1 MMPQRHNATFGYDAP
16 RGTAAQWVAAAFCM
30 LAMIVHF
37 PAAAQGGAKAADKK
51 PYVVLHADE
60 AVFDDKTGTVTA
72 KGKVEIAHDNQ
83 VLRADTV
90 IYNEKKNTVTAIG
103 NVVTLL
109 PTGEVMFSDRSE
121 FSDGMKEGVAER
133 FRMLL
138 TDNSR
143 LTAARATRTGGQIT
157 TLNKALFSPCDLC
170 KDNPERAPLW
180 RLRTSRTTHDSEAK
194 EVEHRDA
201 FLEFYG
207 FPVFYTPWL
216 SHPDPTVKR
225 RSGFLAPSYS
235 TDSEFGLVLDAPYFW
250 AIDDQR
256 DLTLAPRL
264 MTDDA
269 ALLEATY
276 RQRFANATLD
286 VNGSFT
292 QPERRDNNGNKI
304 GGSETR
310 GHLFAK
316 GAVEHNNIWRTSFEL
331 NHASDDTYLRRYQL
345 PSPDN
350 QTLASKF
357 STEGFY
363 GRNYASVS
371 GYSFQGLRETDD
383 PAASPLVLPYAEYRY
398 VSQPA
403 ANGAFITADAS
414 ALVITR
420 DLGADSRRLAL
431 NTGWHLPHTAWTGE
445 IYELSA
451 TLRTDIYSVNDVTT
465 DSGAIE
471 NGMTGRVFPQIKA
484 QWRYPF
490 TRHEGNAT
498 QIVEPIAAIVLAP
511 NGGNPDKIANE
522 DSSDPE
528 LDSTNPFAANRFA
541 GADRV
546 EGGQRVIYGLN
557 WNFYGDEGG
566 VIETFLGQSQR
577 LRAESDFSAS
587 SGLQDK
593 ASDLVGRLRFAPSNW
608 VDLQYRFRFDPDKT
622 VARRNEASV
631 SLGPGN
637 FKVWANYLFLD
648 ESAPTAEF
656 PDREELSMGFN
667 ARLTSRWSAY
677 GSINENLA
685 DNGGTTSENLG
696 FTYADECFTFRI
708 VGTRNF
714 TQDRDLRPTDTILF
728 QLIFKHLGEFTGS
741 G

>member
-1 MMPQRHNATFGYDAP
+1 VKPSSRHATDNHGIAY
-16 RGTAAQWVAAAFCM
+16 RLAAVALCVV
-30 LAMIVHF
+30 AMTVHF
-37 PAAAQGGAKAADKK
+37 PATAQDGAKIPDKK

-60 AVFDDKTGTVTA
+60 AVFDDKTGIVTA
-72 KGKVEIAHDNQ
+72 KGHVEIAHDNH
-83 VLRADTV
+83 VLRADSV
-90 IYNEKKNTVTAIG
+90 VYNEKKNTVTAIG

-121 FSDGMKEGVAER
+121 FSDGMREGVAER

-138 TDNSR
+138 IDNSR

-157 TLNKALFSPCDLC
+157 TLNKALFSPCNLC
-170 KDNPERAPLW
+170 KENPRRAPLW

-194 EVEHRDA
+194 EIEHRDA

-207 FPVFYTPWL
+207 IPVFYTPWL

-225 RSGFLAPSYS
+225 RSGFLAPTYS
-235 TDSEFGLVLDAPYFW
+235 SNSEFGLVLETPYFW
-250 AIDDQR
+250 AIDDKS

-276 RQRFANATLD
+276 RQRFANAALD

-292 QPERRDNNGNKI
+292 QPERRDTNGNKI
-304 GGSETR
+304 GGSKTS
-310 GHLFAK
+310 GHIFVK
-316 GAVEHNNIWRTSFEL
+316 GEMVHDHIWRSKFEL
-331 NHASDDTYLRRYQL
+331 NHASDDTYLRRYRF

-350 QTLASKF
+350 QTLVSKF
-357 STEGFY
+357 STEGFF
-363 GRNYASVS
+363 GQNYASAS

-383 PAASPLVLPYAEYRY
+383 PAASPLVLPFAEYRF

-431 NTGWHLPHTAWTGE
+431 NTGYHLPYTAWTGE

-451 TLRTDIYSVNDVTT
+451 TLRTDLYSVNDVTT
-465 DSGAIE
+465 GSGAVE
-471 NGMTGRVFPQIKA
+471 SGMTGRVFPQIKA

-490 TRHEGNAT
+490 ARHENNAT
-498 QIVEPIAAIVLAP
+498 QIFEPMAAVILAP

-522 DSSDPE
+522 DSSAPE
-528 LDSTNPFAANRFA
+528 LDSTNLFAANRFA

-546 EGGQRVIYGLN
+546 EGGQRVVYGFN
-557 WNFYGDEGG
+557 WNFYGDRGR

-577 LRAESDFSAS
+577 LRSVSDFGAS
-587 SGLQDK
+587 SGLKDK
-593 ASDLVGRLRFAPSNW
+593 ASDVVGRLRFAPSNW
-608 VDLQYRFRFDPDKT
+608 VDMQYRFRFDPDET
-622 VARRNEASV
+622 AARRSEASV
-631 SLGPGN
+631 RLGPES
-637 FKVWANYLFLD
+637 FKVWADYLFLD
-648 ESAPTAEF
+648 ESSPTAEF
-656 PDREELSMGFN
+656 PDREELALGFN
-667 ARLTSRWSAY
+667 ARLTQRWSAY

-696 FTYADECFTFRI
+696 LTYTDECFTFRI

-714 TQDRDLRPTDTILF
+714 TQDRDLRPTDTLLF
-728 QLIFKHLGEFTGS
+728 QLIFKHLGEFSSS